1 MNTKPNLRP
10 AAAFAGLAVI
20 AWVAAGYGPANP
32 LALGLTAL
40 MGAFY
45 LMGLLE
51 LRRFQQA
58 TEVLAQAID
67 TAVET
72 PSRLHD
78 WLDHVPAAL
87 HNAVRRRIEGA
98 PVALP
103 APALAP
109 SLAGLLVLLGMLGT
123 FVGMVL
129 TLRGTGAALE
139 SATDLVAVRNSLV
152 APVKGLGLAFGTSVA
167 GVAASAAL
175 GLVSALCRRERL
187 QVTQRL
193 DALAATT
200 LRRFSQAH
208 QRETSLELLQR
219 QVDTLPAVVER
230 LNALMGAIERQSEQ
244 TDARLLASQQ
254 DFHRQAT
261 AAYTGLAA
269 SVERTLQASLAQ
281 GARSAGVA
289 VEAVATRTLEGLARE
304 TSALQA
310 SMADTFAQRSA
321 ALLDAVAAGF
331 ERQSTSL
338 LQGVRQAQAEHQV
351 AWASTEQERTAALA
365 RSLQEMAA
373 GLQREW
379 QQAGSEVA
387 RLVKAA
393 SEAPRAASE
402 LITELRRQLSDS
414 LARDNGLLDERSR
427 MLETVGSL
435 LDGVNR
441 AAHEQRGAIDALVA
455 SAATLLDRVGQ
466 RFGVQVEA
474 QAAQLN
480 AAAAQ
485 VGASAIE
492 LASLGEAFGFAVQL
506 FSESNEKL
514 GAQLQRID
522 SALSQSM
529 SRSDDQL
536 AYYVAQ
542 AREVIDLSLLSQK
555 QIVEDLQ
562 RLTVRDEMVHP

>member
-1 MNTKPNLRP
+1 MTMNQILRP
-10 AAAFAGLAVI
+10 AAAFVGLAVI
-20 AWVAAGYGPANP
+20 AWVGAGYGAASP
-32 LALGLTAL
+32 LALGLTA
-40 MGAFY
+40 MIGAFY

-51 LRRFQQA
+51 LLRFHQA
-58 TEVLAQAID
+58 TAGL
-67 TAVET
+67 TRAVET
-72 PSRLHD
+72 LTTPPASLPA
-78 WLDHVPAAL
+78 WLDQLPAAL
-87 HNAVRRRIEGA
+87 RNAVRRRVEGE

-103 APALAP
+103 GPALAP

-175 GLVSALCRRERL
+175 GLVSALCRRER
-187 QVTQRL
+187 QQATQRL

-200 LRRFSQAH
+200 LRVFSQAH
-208 QRETSLELLQR
+208 QREASLELLAR
-219 QVDTLPAVVER
+219 QAEVLPTVVDSLKTMMQA
-230 LNALMGAIERQSEQ
+230 MERQAELSN
-244 TDARLLASQQ
+244 ARLLASQQ
-254 DFHRQAT
+254 EFQQQAA
-261 AAYTGLAA
+261 AAYAGLAA
-269 SVERTLQASLAQ
+269 SVDRTLQASLAQ
-281 GARSAGVA
+281 GARSAGEA
-289 VEAVATRTLEGLARE
+289 VQAVATRTLEGMARE
-304 TSALQA
+304 TAALHTA
-310 SMADTFAQRSA
+310 IAGTFEQRSA
-321 ALLDAVAAGF
+321 SLLDSVAARF
-331 ERQSTSL
+331 DQQSKML
-338 LQGVRQAQAEHQV
+338 LHTVQQAQSEQQA
-351 AWASTEQERTAALA
+351 ASSQIEQQRATALA
-365 RSLQEMAA
+365 RSLQDMAA
-373 GLQREW
+373 HLQREW

-387 RLVKAA
+387 RLVQAA
-393 SEAPRAASE
+393 AEAPRVAAE
-402 LITELRRQLSDS
+402 LIVELRRQLSDS
-414 LARDNGLLDERSR
+414 LARDNQLLDERGR

-441 AAHEQRGAIDALVA
+441 AAGEQRGAIDALLA
-455 SAATLLDRVGQ
+455 SAATLLDQVGK
-466 RFGVQVEA
+466 RFGEQVDA
-474 QAAQLN
+474 QSARLDDT
-480 AAAAQ
+480 AAQ
-485 VGASAIE
+485 VGASTVE

-529 SRSDDQL
+529 ARSDEQL

-562 RLTVRDEMVHP
+562 RVAGRSEVLTP

>member
-1 MNTKPNLRP
+1 MNTNPILRP

-20 AWVAAGYGPANP
+20 AWVAAGYGAANP
-32 LALGLTAL
+32 LALGLTTL

-58 TEVLAQAID
+58 TDVLAQAVD
-67 TAVET
+67 ALSEPPV
-72 PSRLHD
+72 RLQD
-78 WLDHVPAAL
+78 WLDHVPGAL

-175 GLVSALCRRERL
+175 GLVSTLCRRDRL

-208 QRETSLELLQR
+208 QREASLELLQR

-230 LNALMGAIERQSEQ
+230 LNAMMGAMERQAER

-254 DFHRQAT
+254 GFHQQAS

-281 GARSAGVA
+281 GAKSAGEA

-304 TSALQA
+304 TTALHA
-310 SMADTFAQRSA
+310 SMAGTFAQRSA
-321 ALLDAVAAGF
+321 ALLDGVAAGF

-338 LQGVRQAQAEHQV
+338 LHRVQQAQADHQ
-351 AWASTEQERTAALA
+351 AAGAAAEAERAATLA

-387 RLVKAA
+387 RLVQAA

-441 AAHEQRGAIDALVA
+441 AAHEQRGAIDALVT

-466 RFGVQVEA
+466 RFGEQVDA
-474 QAAQLN
+474 QAAQLKGVG
-480 AAAAQ
+480 AQ

-514 GAQLQRID
+514 GAQLQRIE

-529 SRSDDQL
+529 TRSDDQL

-562 RLTVRDEMVHP
+562 RLAGRDEMVHP